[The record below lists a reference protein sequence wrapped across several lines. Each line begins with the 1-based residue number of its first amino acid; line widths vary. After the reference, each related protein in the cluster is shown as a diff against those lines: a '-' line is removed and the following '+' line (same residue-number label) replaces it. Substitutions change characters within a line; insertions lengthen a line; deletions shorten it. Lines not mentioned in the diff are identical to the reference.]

1 MKLTLIHIE
10 SFKALSDIKLHLAKI
25 NVLVGSNNSGKSCA
39 LQAIHFA
46 VSLAQTATE
55 QNTANFSPERLRYCP
70 TEMFLDLKHKETLSE
85 GAKVSVLFETM
96 HEDGTSIQQN
106 IHLTR
111 GRNSTVSTTAPR
123 LYLKSE
129 LGKSIANLK
138 SPFSIY
144 VPGLAGIPSKETYHG
159 KLVVD
164 RGAVR
169 GDSNLYL
176 RNVLYRLYKDE
187 AKKQIFLKR
196 LASIFP
202 GLTIDA
208 SNFEEHKHETIPVTF
223 TRNKIRRPLDMVG
236 TGTLQAIQIL
246 SYATYYE
253 PKLLL
258 LDEPDA
264 HLHADNQRKLVDV
277 LNLLTEDGSMQVILA
292 THSRHLIHELA
303 HQDHA
308 KIFRLKDGELI
319 DTEFDFIDLLMDL
332 GAIDKFESLTLV
344 GKHLLVLGEDA
355 KLVTDQNHY
364 LRLLLQANGVQLDSC
379 LFVGYEGCTEARA
392 AILLAQFVAEHH
404 PDVKV
409 LIHRDRDFL
418 LDDEI
423 DSLLKSKYEFIG
435 NTKLFITEG
444 SDLESYFVTPEY
456 VAAICNG
463 TIDDAKTW
471 IDSVAK
477 TKNNALVT
485 RFNDKRAALH
495 KQFGSKKGCLKKTED
510 IRSPDVPLPVSQ
522 RTGKDMLDYLKEQA
536 KVDVAFNGLLNI
548 PVSHATL
555 ESEYLR
561 QLCHGA

>member
-10 SFKALSDIKLHLAKI
+10 RFKALSDLPLTLAKI

-55 QNTANFSPERLRYCP
+55 QKSGNFSPERLRYCP
-70 TEMFLDLKHKETLSE
+70 TETFLDLKHKEKLIE
-85 GAKVSVLFETM
+85 GGKVSVLFETM

-111 GRNSTVSTTAPR
+111 GRNSTVSTTPP
-123 LYLKSE
+123 LHYEKTE
-129 LGKSIANLK
+129 LGKSIANLET
-138 SPFSIY
+138 PFSIY
-144 VPGLAGIPSKETYHG
+144 VPGLAGIPSKETYQG

-169 GDSNLYL
+169 GDANLYL
-176 RNVLYRLYKDE
+176 RNVLYRLSKDV
-187 AKKQIFLKR
+187 KKQKIFLKR
-196 LASIFP
+196 LDSIFP
-202 GLTIDA
+202 GLSIEA
-208 SNFEEHKHETIPVTF
+208 GSFEEHKHETIPVIF
-223 TRNKIRRPLDMVG
+223 SRNGIKRPLDMVG

-264 HLHADNQRKLVDV
+264 HLHADNQRKLADV
-277 LNLLTEDGSMQVILA
+277 LNLLTADGKMQVVLA

-303 HQDHA
+303 HQDDA
-308 KIFRLKDGELI
+308 KIFRLKDGMLI
-319 DTEFDFIDLLMDL
+319 DAEFDFVDLLMDL

-344 GKHLLVLGEDA
+344 GKKWLVLGEDA
-355 KLVTDQNHY
+355 KLATDANHY
-364 LRLLLQANGVQLDSC
+364 LRLLLEANGVPQVDC
-379 LFVGYEGCTEARA
+379 VFVGYEGCTEARA

-404 PDVKV
+404 PDVRV

-418 LDDEI
+418 LDEEI
-423 DSLLKSKYEFIG
+423 DSILRPKFEFLG

-444 SDLESYFVTPEY
+444 SDLESYFVSPDY
-456 VAAICNG
+456 VAAICNV
-463 TIDDAKTW
+463 TIDSAKTW
-471 IDSVAK
+471 IDDVAK
-477 TKNNALVT
+477 TQHNALVT

-495 KQFGSKKGCLKKTED
+495 KQFNNKKGVLKKTED
-510 IRSPDVPLPVSQ
+510 IRSPEIPLPANQ
-522 RTGKDMLDYLKEQA
+522 RIGKDMFDYLKKQA
-536 KVDVAFNGLLNI
+536 E
-548 PVSHATL
+548 
-555 ESEYLR
+555 ESETFKGLMSTPKSHKALQSPYMKQILS
-561 QLCHGA
+561 